1 MFGDSTG
8 KTSTKIIVLKQITNA
23 FCLKFITFVNERRS
37 WCSLKIS
44 RAVLIIRQPYQP
56 EYVTL
61 SSAGRDINQLEQIR
75 SSPAMLSTPPYVS
88 SKHTVTWAP
97 EISRCSPAMT
107 SLFTPQKELWDGL
120 ERKERG
126 KKERWQRLIERL
138 CKYMYRQ
145 CKGQGLSK
153 TYGNFFRILINQFY
167 LKHTVYKNMK
177 YNTVRYLPI

>member
-1 MFGDSTG
+1 MARSLWPCRSKNLSWSTQGLANAISSNVLQPFDISVKTGKVKAAMFGDSTG

-23 FCLKFITFVNERRS
+23 FCLKLITFVNERRS

-126 KKERWQRLIERL
+126 KKRT
-138 CKYMYRQ
+138 MA
-145 CKGQGLSK
+145 K
-153 TYGNFFRILINQFY
+153 TNWEI
-167 LKHTVYKNMK
+167 V
-177 YNTVRYLPI
+177 